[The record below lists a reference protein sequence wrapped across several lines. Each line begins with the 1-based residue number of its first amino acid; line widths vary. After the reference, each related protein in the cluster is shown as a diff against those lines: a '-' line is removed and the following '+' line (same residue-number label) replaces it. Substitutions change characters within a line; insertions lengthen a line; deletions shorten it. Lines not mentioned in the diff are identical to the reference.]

1 MVEMFPNRADKIDS
15 LDLVILE
22 KLLANSR
29 IPFKELA
36 RQTHTDQ
43 RTIATRYQRLV
54 KWGIIGSATIQVNWS
69 KIGFDAMATIGT
81 TTPADEVNRRKLL
94 DFIKDEC
101 RVLEA
106 FLALGSH
113 EYVLRVI
120 DSDATSLRKQIITPL
135 ELLTSGLGTS
145 VLVERVKSPDYQALL
160 EYAKKKLP
168 RSSRKGKNRK
178 GH

>member
-1 MVEMFPNRADKIDS
+1 MLSSRTNPIDL
-15 LDLVILE
+15 LDLSILE
-22 KLLANSR
+22 KLLVNSR
-29 IPFKELA
+29 ISFKELA

-54 KWGIIGSATIQVNWS
+54 KLGVIESVTIQVNWS
-69 KIGFDAMATIGT
+69 KIGLGAMATIGT

-94 DFIKDEC
+94 DFIKNEC

-120 DSDATSLRKQIITPL
+120 DSDATNLRKQIITPL

-145 VLVERVKSPDYQALL
+145 VLVERVKSPDYEALL
-160 EYAKKKLP
+160 AYAKKKLP
-168 RSSRKGKNRK
+168 GSSRKGKNQKAR
-178 GH
+178 